1 MPTLNDRLLVFS
13 DVDGTL
19 QDSHTGEWQAAAPWL
34 ARLREHHVPLI
45 LCSSKT
51 AAEMLAIQQLFGL
64 EGLPFIAENGAVIQ
78 LDARWQDN
86 ERYPRIIQGS
96 SHDEIARVLQQLR
109 HRNGYKFTAFSELD
123 EQVLSEVTGLTP
135 AQASLARLHEASE
148 TLIWR
153 DSDEQMAAFADALA
167 DLGLLFV
174 QGARFW
180 HVLDE
185 RGGKD
190 QAVNWLTRQYHHA
203 DGKRPTTLGLGDGPN
218 DVPLLDNVDFAV
230 VVKGLNRQK
239 LQLREDTPERVFHT
253 TLEGSAGWR
262 EGMDYMLDSGDSS
275 START

>member
-1 MPTLNDRLLVFS
+1 MPILSDTLLVFS

-34 ARLREHHVPLI
+34 ARLREHHIPLI

-51 AAEMLAIQQLFGL
+51 AAEMLAIQQLLGL

-86 ERYPRIIQGS
+86 DRYPRIIQGS

-167 DLGLLFV
+167 DLGLVFV

-203 DGKRPTTLGLGDGPN
+203 NGKRHTTLGLGDGPN

-239 LQLREDTPERVFHT
+239 LQLRDDTPERVFHT